1 MVYTRVSKT
10 RGRKTVRVRLPP
22 SAPKKMEQYKL
33 NSWTPELAYA
43 IGLITTDG
51 NLSSDG
57 RHISLTSSDQQL
69 LRTFRKCLNLK
80 NKIAK
85 NPNGSYSKRQC
96 YRIQFG
102 NILFYK
108 WLTKIG
114 LMPCKTSR
122 LREICIPDRFLRD
135 FLRGHLD
142 GDGSIIIY
150 EDRYNISKNPK
161 YIYKRLYVN
170 FISSSPRHISWIY
183 QKLNK
188 ILDIIGGISSY
199 TKNGCGKNAKT
210 MWKLCFAK
218 KASLK
223 LLSWLYYQPGLPC
236 LNRKREIAER
246 ALKKRKVRPGKSLPQ
261 PI

>member
-1 MVYTRVSKT
+1 MVCTRVSKI

-22 SAPKKMEQYKL
+22 SAPKKKQYKL
-33 NSWTPELAYA
+33 DSWTSELAYA
-43 IGLITTDG
+43 VGLITTDG
-51 NLSSDG
+51 NLSPDG

-80 NKIAK
+80 NKITK

-114 LMPCKTSR
+114 LMPRKTSR
-122 LREICIPDRFLRD
+122 LREISIPNRFLRD

-142 GDGSIIIY
+142 GDGSIVTY
-150 EDRYNISKNPK
+150 EDRYNEFKNPK
-161 YIYKRLYVN
+161 YVYKRLYVN
-170 FISSSPRHISWIY
+170 FVSSSPKHINWIF
-183 QKLNK
+183 QKLSK
-188 ILDIIGGISSY
+188 ILNIVGEISNY
-199 TKNGCGKNAKT
+199 TKKGHRENIKT
-210 MWKLCFAK
+210 VWKLRFAK

-223 LLSWLYYQPGLPC
+223 LLSWLYYQPNLPC
-236 LNRKREIAER
+236 LIRKRKIAER
-246 ALKKRKVRPGKSLPQ
+246 VLKNLSKSSTRKNK
-261 PI
+261 